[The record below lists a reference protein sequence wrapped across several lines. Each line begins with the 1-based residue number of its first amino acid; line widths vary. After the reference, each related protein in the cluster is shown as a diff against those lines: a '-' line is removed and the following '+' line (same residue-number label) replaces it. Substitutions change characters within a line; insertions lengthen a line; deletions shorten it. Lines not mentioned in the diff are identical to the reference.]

1 MKKLFALLIVTLIIS
16 GCATPPLEISRVNKS
31 LTLAMA
37 LDRFDNMSGQ
47 YALWGGAILSGKNLA
62 KTTELEIL
70 AYPLDGYAEPIKNS
84 KSFGRFI
91 LVKDGYLEL
100 GEYSKGRLVTVV
112 GELTG
117 KREGKVG
124 HSQYI
129 YPVLEVQQIKIWPEE
144 SRYYYDDSDVRFH
157 FGVGIF
163 HRF

>member
-1 MKKLFALLIVTLIIS
+1 MKKFFVLLIATFII
-16 GCATPPLEISRVNKS
+16 GACATPPLEISRVDKN

-37 LDRFDNMSGQ
+37 LDVFDKMQGH
-47 YALWGGAILSGKNLA
+47 YAMWGGAILSGKNRA

-112 GELTG
+112 GELIG

-124 HSQYI
+124 DSQYI
-129 YPVLEVQQIKIWPEE
+129 YPVLEVQQLKIWPEE

-163 HRF
+163 HHY